1 MKRDMVSVGIERSK
15 RRKIT
20 EIMMDLKRR
29 ASWVTDNI
37 IMICMDKFRVTKN
50 GYVVTYQIQTI
61 VMVYRATGWPHFIID

>member
-1 MKRDMVSVGIERSK
+1 MVSVGIERSK

>member
-1 MKRDMVSVGIERSK
+1 MVSVGIERSE

-61 VMVYRATGWPHFIID
+61 VMVYRATSWPHFIID